1 MHPKDLATSDLN
13 PERALNLEHYWMP
26 FTDNRRFKA
35 KPKLVVSAKDMYYT
49 TAEGKQVL
57 DGLATLWC
65 VNAGHGRPRIVEAI
79 RKQAG
84 ELDFAASF
92 SLGHPLAFRLAERI
106 AEIAP
111 AGMGHVF
118 FTNSG
123 SEAVD
128 TALKMAI
135 AYHRLRGQATRT
147 RFVGRERSYHG
158 VNIAGISVGGVAAN
172 RKAYSGALLPGV
184 DHLRHTHG
192 VNGNVFS
199 KGEPPNGAQLA
210 DELEERI
217 VALHDGSNIAA
228 LIVDPVSASGG
239 VLMPPKG
246 YLQRLREIC
255 TRHGILLIFDEVIT
269 GWGRLGKPF
278 AAQHFG
284 IEPDLITFAKGITS
298 GAVPLGG
305 VIVKD
310 SIYETFTGAPG
321 AGIEFFH
328 GYTYSGHPLA
338 CAAGI
343 ATLATY
349 ADEKLL
355 TRGSSEIAKAFEDG
369 IHSFKGLPNVVDCR
383 NLGLIGAVELA
394 PRPGAPNARAYET
407 FEKCWDKGV
416 FVRPVGDA
424 IAFCPPLIV
433 ESRHLDQMFGTV
445 AEVLKT
451 LS

>member
-1 MHPKDLATSDLN
+1 MEN
-13 PERALNLEHYWMP
+13 RVLNLEAYWMP

-35 KPKLVVSAKDMYYT
+35 KPKLVVAAKDMHFT
-49 TAEGKQVL
+49 TADGKQVL

-79 RKQAG
+79 RRQAG

-106 AEIAP
+106 AALAP

-123 SEAVD
+123 SEAID
-128 TALKMAI
+128 TAMKIAI
-135 AYHRLRGQATRT
+135 GYHRLRGEGTRT

-158 VNIAGISVGGVAAN
+158 VNLAGISLGGVPAN

-184 DHLRHTHG
+184 DHLRHTHLPE
-192 VNGNVFS
+192 NVFS
-199 KGEPPNGAQLA
+199 RGEPPKGVDLA
-210 DELEERI
+210 DELERL
-217 VALHDGSNIAA
+217 VTLHDASNIAA
-228 LIVDPVSASGG
+228 LVVDPVSASGG
-239 VLMPPKG
+239 VLIPPQG
-246 YLQRLREIC
+246 YLRRLRDIC
-255 TRHGILLIFDEVIT
+255 TRHGILLVFDEVIT
-269 GWGRLGKPF
+269 GWGRLGTPF

-310 SIYETFTGAPG
+310 AIYETFTGQKGPG
-321 AGIEFFH
+321 VEFFH

-343 ATLATY
+343 AALDTY
-349 ADEKLL
+349 EEERLFE
-355 TRGSSEIAKAFEDG
+355 RPKALGKHFEDG
-369 IHSFKGLPNVVDCR
+369 VHSLKGLPNVVDCR

-394 PRPGAPNARAYET
+394 TRPGADYGSRAFDV

-416 FVRPVGDA
+416 FVRPVGETL
-424 IAFCPPLIV
+424 AFCPPLIA
-433 ESRHLDQMFGTV
+433 EKKHLEQMFGVV

-451 LS
+451 TS

>member
-1 MHPKDLATSDLN
+1 MDPRDLSAT
-13 PERALNLEHYWMP
+13 RALNLEHYWMP

-35 KPKLVVSAKDMYYT
+35 RPKLVTAAKDMHFT
-49 TAEGKQVL
+49 TAEGRQVL

-65 VNAGHGRPRIVEAI
+65 VNAGHARPRIVEAI
-79 RKQAG
+79 RRQAG

-106 AEIAP
+106 AALAP
-111 AGMGHVF
+111 KAMGHVF

-123 SEAVD
+123 SEAID
-128 TALKMAI
+128 TALKIAI
-135 AYHRLRGQATRT
+135 AYHRLRGEGART

-158 VNIAGISVGGVAAN
+158 VNIAGISIGGVSAN

-192 VNGNVFS
+192 LPGNSFS
-199 KGEPPNGAQLA
+199 RGEPAHGVELA
-210 DELEERI
+210 NELEERI
-217 VALHDGSNIAA
+217 IALHDASNIAA
-228 LIVDPVSASGG
+228 VVVDPVSASGG
-239 VLMPPKG
+239 VLVPPKG
-246 YLQRLREIC
+246 YLARLRDIC
-255 TRHGILLIFDEVIT
+255 TRHGILLVFDEVIT
-269 GWGRLGKPF
+269 GWGRLGAPF

-310 SIYETFTGAPG
+310 SIYETFTASQG

-338 CAAGI
+338 CAAG
-343 ATLATY
+343 LA
-349 ADEKLL
+349 AL
-355 TRGSSEIAKAFEDG
+355 EIYEEERLFQKPSIIGKHFEDG
-369 IHSFKGLPNVVDCR
+369 IHALKGLPNVIDCR

-394 PRPGAPNARAYET
+394 PRPGAAHGTRAFEV
-407 FEKCWDKGV
+407 FEKCWDQGV
-416 FVRPVGDA
+416 FVRPVGDSL
-424 IAFCPPLIV
+424 AFCPPLIA
-433 ESRHLDQMFGTV
+433 EKKHLDQMFGTV
-445 AEVLKT
+445 SEVLREIP
-451 LS
+451 

>member
-1 MHPKDLATSDLN
+1 MNARDLPAMSN
-13 PERALNLEHYWMP
+13 INLQHYWMP

-35 KPKLVVSAKDMYYT
+35 KPRLVTSAKDMYYT
-49 TAEGKQVL
+49 TVEGKQVL

-84 ELDFAASF
+84 ELDFASSF
-92 SLGHPLAFRLAERI
+92 ALGHPLPFRLAERI
-106 AEIAP
+106 AAIAP
-111 AGMGHVF
+111 KAMERVF

-135 AYHRLRGQATRT
+135 AYHRLRGEGTRT
-147 RFVGRERSYHG
+147 RFIGRERSYHG
-158 VNIAGISVGGVAAN
+158 VNIGGTSVGGVASN
-172 RKAYSGALLPGV
+172 RKAYSGILLPGV
-184 DHLRHTHG
+184 DHLRHTHDLTR
-192 VNGNVFS
+192 NAFS
-199 KGEPPNGAQLA
+199 KGQPRHGAELA
-210 DELEERI
+210 NELEERLI
-217 VALHDGSNIAA
+217 PLHDAANIAA
-228 LIVDPVSASGG
+228 LIVDPVAASGG
-239 VLMPPKG
+239 VLVPPHG

-255 TRHGILLIFDEVIT
+255 TKHGILLIFDEVIT
-269 GWGRLGKPF
+269 GWGRLGTPF

-305 VIVKD
+305 VIVKN
-310 SIYETFTGAPG
+310 SVYETFMSAQGSG
-321 AGIEFFH
+321 MEFFH

-343 ATLATY
+343 AALDTY
-349 ADEKLL
+349 EEEKLL
-355 TRGSSEIAKAFEDG
+355 TRTDLARHFENG
-369 IHSFKGLPNVVDCR
+369 VHSLKGLPHVVDCR
-383 NLGLIGAVELA
+383 NLGLIGAIELA
-394 PRPGAPNARAYET
+394 SRPGAPSERGYEV

-416 FVRPVGDA
+416 FVRPVGDSV
-424 IAFCPPLIV
+424 AFCPPLIA
-433 ESRHLDQMFGTV
+433 EQKHLDQLFGTV

-451 LS
+451 VS

>member
-1 MHPKDLATSDLN
+1 MNPKDLSSAS
-13 PERALNLEHYWMP
+13 ALNLEHYWMP

-35 KPKLVVSAKDMYYT
+35 KPKLVTAAKDMHFT

-65 VNAGHGRPRIVEAI
+65 VNAGHSRPRIVEAI
-79 RKQAG
+79 ARQAG

-92 SLGHPLAFRLAERI
+92 SISHPLAFRLAERI
-106 AEIAP
+106 AALAP
-111 AGMGHVF
+111 KGLGHVF
-118 FTNSG
+118 FTSSG
-123 SEAVD
+123 SEAID
-128 TALKMAI
+128 TALKIAI
-135 AYHRLRGQATRT
+135 AYHRLRGEGTRT

-158 VNIAGISVGGVAAN
+158 VNIAGMSIGGVASN
-172 RKAYSGALLPGV
+172 RKAYGGVLLPGV

-192 VNGNVFS
+192 LAQNYFS
-199 KGEPPNGAQLA
+199 KGEPAHGAELA

-217 VALHDGSNIAA
+217 IALHDASNIAA
-228 LIVDPVSASGG
+228 VIVDPVSASGG
-239 VLMPPKG
+239 VLVPPRG
-246 YLQRLREIC
+246 YLARLREIC
-255 TRHGILLIFDEVIT
+255 TRHGILLVFDEVIT
-269 GWGRLGKPF
+269 GWGRLGTPF

-284 IEPDLITFAKGITS
+284 VEPDLITFAKGVTS

-305 VIVKD
+305 VLVKD
-310 SIYETFTGAPG
+310 SIYETFMASNS

-338 CAAGI
+338 CAAG
-343 ATLATY
+343 LAALDTY
-349 ADEKLL
+349 EEEKLFA
-355 TRGSSEIAKAFEDG
+355 RGKALGRAFEDG
-369 IHSFKGLPNVVDCR
+369 VHGLKGLPNVADCR

-394 PRPGAPNARAYET
+394 SRPGAYGARGFEA

-424 IAFCPPLIV
+424 LAFCPPLIA
-433 ESRHLDQMFGTV
+433 EKKHLDQMFGTV

-451 LS
+451 LA

>member
-1 MHPKDLATSDLN
+1 MDT
-13 PERALNLEHYWMP
+13 RALNLEHYWMP

-35 KPKLVVSAKDMYYT
+35 SPKLVVAARDMHYT
-49 TAEGKQVL
+49 TADGRQVL
-57 DGLATLWC
+57 YGLATLWC

-79 RKQAG
+79 RRQAG

-106 AEIAP
+106 AALAP

-128 TALKMAI
+128 TALKIAV
-135 AYHRLRGQATRT
+135 AYHRLRGEGART

-172 RKAYSGALLPGV
+172 RKAYSGIVLPGV
-184 DHLRHTHG
+184 DHLRHTHELKE
-192 VNGNVFS
+192 NYFS
-199 KGEPPNGAQLA
+199 KGEPPAGVELA
-210 DELEERI
+210 DELERI
-217 VALHDGSNIAA
+217 VALHDASNIAA

-239 VLMPPKG
+239 VLIPPQG
-246 YLQRLREIC
+246 YLARLREIC

-269 GWGRLGKPF
+269 GWGRMGTPF

-310 SIYETFTGAPG
+310 SIYDTFTGAKG
-321 AGIEFFH
+321 GGIEFFH

-343 ATLATY
+343 ATLDTY
-349 ADEKLL
+349 EEEALFKKPSVL
-355 TRGSSEIAKAFEDG
+355 GKHFEDG
-369 IHSFKGLPNVVDCR
+369 IHGLRGLPNVIDCR

-394 PRPGAPNARAYET
+394 SRPGAAGARAFEA
-407 FEKCWDKGV
+407 FEKCWEKGV

-424 IAFCPPLIV
+424 LAFCPPLIA
-433 ESRHLDQMFGTV
+433 EKKHLDEMFGVV

-451 LS
+451 LA